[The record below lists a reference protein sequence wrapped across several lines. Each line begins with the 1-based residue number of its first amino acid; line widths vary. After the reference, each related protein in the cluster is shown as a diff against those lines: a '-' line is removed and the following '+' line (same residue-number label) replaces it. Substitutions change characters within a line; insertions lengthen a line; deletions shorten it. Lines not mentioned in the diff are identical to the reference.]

1 MGAWG
6 AGIFEDDLA
15 LDVRAS
21 FEDALEAGRSVGE
34 ATEQVLES
42 FRESL
47 QDPDEG
53 PVIYLA
59 LAASQLEQGELE
71 PAVRD
76 RAVEIIDRGEG
87 LERWEEAGQ
96 EALSERR
103 RELQRLRA
111 RLLEGSGSNPG
122 ARARTRRRKVRAQV
136 GDCYLIHLP
145 SGRKAYAQYV
155 HRHPE
160 YGPMVRVFDIVTD
173 REVGLE
179 ELASAGELF
188 PLVFVALERALRDG
202 AWERIGSL
210 PVTDFVFP
218 KFRRA
223 LVNGPGVYHNGRIWD
238 GERDTYVGD
247 LPPEYQGLEIMLIW
261 GCELLAK
268 RIDTGRSVNDLVR

>member
-76 RAVEIIDRGEG
+76 RAVEIIERGEG

-111 RLLEGSGSNPG
+111 RLLEGSGSNPKKP
-122 ARARTRRRKVRAQV
+122 ARGRGKVSARV

-188 PLVFVALERALRDG
+188 PPVFVALERALRDG

-223 LVNGPGVYHNGRIWD
+223 LVNGPGVYHNWRIWD
-238 GERDTYVGD
+238 GEKDTYVGD
-247 LPPEYQGLEIMLIW
+247 LPPEYRGLEMLSIW
-261 GCELLAK
+261 GYEILAK
-268 RIDTGRSVNDLVR
+268 RIDTGENIDHQLR